1 MRDLSSLPLAQTSL
15 ATDSM
20 LATNQ
25 IFESNSMKA
34 PGGASGDLP
43 DRGELNATVHAAP
56 VIEMIPDAV
65 PVGGPKET
73 GLPAYTPSALT
84 WRKTVDG

>member
-1 MRDLSSLPLAQTSL
+1 MKDLSDIPLLKTSL

-34 PGGASGDLP
+34 PGGASADLP

-56 VIEMIPDAV
+56 VIEMISNQV

-73 GLPAYTPSALT
+73 SGPAYTPSALA
-84 WRKTVDG
+84 WKKTVDG

>member
-1 MRDLSSLPLAQTSL
+1 MKDLSDIPLLKTSL

-25 IFESNSMKA
+25 IFESNGMKA
-34 PGGASGDLP
+34 PGGASADLP

-56 VIEMIPDAV
+56 VIEMIENPV

-73 GLPAYTPSALT
+73 SGPAYTPSALT
-84 WRKTVDG
+84 WKKTVDG

>member
-1 MRDLSSLPLAQTSL
+1 MKDLSDMPLLKTSL

-25 IFESNSMKA
+25 IFESNGMKA

-43 DRGELNATVHAAP
+43 DRGEINATVHSAP
-56 VIEMIPDAV
+56 VIEMIDNTV

-73 GLPAYTPSALT
+73 SLPAYTPSALE
-84 WRKTVDG
+84 WKKTVDG